1 MCDYAHSNELLHLQM
16 ESHSAGLIDVAV
28 WQRFIFAIHVYRQ
41 LTFHAVS
48 SAREGRTVMSTWLP
62 MSLS

>member
-1 MCDYAHSNELLHLQM
+1 MCDYAHSNELLHLQIK
-16 ESHSAGLIDVAV
+16 SHSAGGGFVAD
-28 WQRFIFAIHVYRQ
+28 WQRFIFAIHIHRQ